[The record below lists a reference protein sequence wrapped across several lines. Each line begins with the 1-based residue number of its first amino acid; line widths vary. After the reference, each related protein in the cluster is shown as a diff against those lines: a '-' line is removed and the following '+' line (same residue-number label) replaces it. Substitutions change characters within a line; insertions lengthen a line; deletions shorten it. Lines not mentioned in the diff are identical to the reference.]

1 MSKAKEQVEQ
11 PKTSKKIVLFI
22 LTCILISIFII
33 IKSFNL
39 PGELQKDVL
48 YSYTVDESAK
58 YKVYLFDNNFIKDS
72 YMEMDKSYITE
83 LVDYIDLDLNYV
95 LNGSKLAT
103 MDYSYDIIANLY
115 VDYASSGELKDS
127 HLWIKE
133 YDIVKDKKVKAER
146 NSKIKI
152 SENVKFDY
160 STYNDEVKRFRESFG
175 MPITAYLNIQFTI
188 KANVDVDGTPNDSS
202 GTSVVEL
209 NMPLNQQVF
218 DITTKKSGNTQKTIY
233 ASVGEIEDIN
243 KPLFII
249 GTLILAVSLIGL
261 FGNIRKYIRIT
272 GKSDYEIALSK
283 VLKNYGDIVAE
294 ILHPIE
300 TSYMKIIDV
309 KNFDQLLDIEEEIRM
324 PILFCETKKDEEG
337 QFTIIHDNIVY
348 RYILRAK
355 KRNRLY

>member
-1 MSKAKEQVEQ
+1 MSKEKEQMEK
-11 PKTSKKIVLFI
+11 PKTSKKVVLFI

-39 PGELQKDVL
+39 PGEMKKDIA
-48 YSYTVDESAK
+48 YSYTIDKSAK
-58 YKVYLFDNNFIKDS
+58 YKVYLFNNNFIKDT

-83 LVDYIDLDLNYV
+83 LVDYIDLDLNYN
-95 LNGSKLAT
+95 LTASKLAT
-103 MDYSYDIIANLY
+103 MEYSYDIIATLY
-115 VDYASSGELKDS
+115 VDYATSGTLKDS
-127 HLWIKE
+127 HLWVKE
-133 YDIVKDKKVKAER
+133 YDIVKDKKVAAER
-146 NSKIKI
+146 NNKIKI
-152 SENVKFDY
+152 FENIKLDY

-175 MPITAYLNIQFTI
+175 MPITSYLNIQFVI
-188 KANVDVDGTPNDSS
+188 KTNIDVDNTSNDAT

-218 DITTKKSGNTQKTIY
+218 DIATKKTGNTQKTIY
-233 ASVGEIEDIN
+233 AANVEIEDIN

-272 GKSDYEIALSK
+272 GKTDYEIALSK
-283 VLKNYGDIVAE
+283 ILKNYGDIVAE
-294 ILHPIE
+294 IMHPIE

-324 PILFCETKKDEEG
+324 PILFCETKKAEEG

-348 RYILRAK
+348 RYVLRAK